1 MAKKELKE
9 NEKQEDSKQEDEKS
23 DKKEEI
29 KKAYFIQRLVAF
41 ILDVMLVTIVA
52 SLISI
57 PFVDNTNS
65 EKLSKEANEIIEK
78 FVQNDIGANEY
89 VEQYT
94 SITYKIAK
102 NTGMISLITI
112 VLNILYFVVFQ
123 IYNKGQTLGK
133 KLMKIRV
140 VSDNGEL
147 TMDQMI
153 LRSFIAN
160 FILVDL
166 LGFIIMLFGSREIYF
181 YGVGILQGIQYLIVI
196 ISVFMII
203 GREDGCSVH
212 DMLVHTKVLRD

>member
-1 MAKKELKE
+1 M
-9 NEKQEDSKQEDEKS
+9 
-23 DKKEEI
+23 
-29 KKAYFIQRLVAF
+29 
-41 ILDVMLVTIVA
+41 TIVV

-78 FVQNDIGANEY
+78 FVQNDIEANEY

-112 VLNILYFVVFQ
+112 ILNILYFVVFQ

-147 TMDQMI
+147 TMNQMI

-203 GREDGCSVH
+203 GRDDGCGVH